1 MSSKTILTARLI
13 LASILAIGA
22 AGIIIGAAGNKSVE
36 EAMELSES
44 SITATPI
51 AQTIPEAAIEEF
63 EYSEIIDDHEFVIET
78 DYSLV
83 FNDAAPVEETEEE
96 VTEVEYTVQAGDAL
110 WDIAC
115 NFYGDGYMY
124 SYIKDL
130 NGLTSDT
137 IYEGQILTIK
147 TTLTDDEKAQAYKE
161 SKEDIKKANEAKKAS
176 QSSSNTSSGSYTS
189 AKNHLTSYE
198 GRDLEYIGDFFITG
212 YDPWCSHCCGKAQ
225 PNAVTASG
233 AVAQVGV
240 TVAMNKKYPF
250 GTQIYIEGYGVY
262 TVQDRG
268 VKDGVVDIAA
278 ASHEACYELT
288 GYNIPVYIIH

>member
-22 AGIIIGAAGNKSVE
+22 AGIIIGAAGNKSE

-44 SITATPI
+44 SITATKI
-51 AQTIPEAAIEEF
+51 VQTLPEADIGDF
-63 EYSEIIDDHEFVIET
+63 EYSEIIPEHEYIET
-78 DYSLV
+78 DYSLI
-83 FNDAAPVEETEEE
+83 FNDSAPVEEPEEE

-130 NGLTSDT
+130 NGLATDT
-137 IYEGQILTIK
+137 IHQGQILTIK

-161 SKEDIKKANEAKKAS
+161 SKEDIRKANEAKAF

-198 GRDLEYIGDFFITG
+198 GRNLEYIGDFFITG
-212 YDPWCSHCCGKAQ
+212 YDPWCSHCCGKSQ

-268 VKDGVVDIAA
+268 VKDGMVDIAA

>member
-22 AGIIIGAAGNKSVE
+22 AGIIIGAAGNKSE

-44 SITATPI
+44 SITATKI
-51 AQTIPEAAIEEF
+51 VQTLPEADIENF
-63 EYSEIIDDHEFVIET
+63 EYSEIIPEHEYIET
-78 DYSLV
+78 DYSLI
-83 FNDAAPVEETEEE
+83 FNDSAPAEEPEEE

-130 NGLTSDT
+130 NGLTTDT
-137 IYEGQILTIK
+137 IHQGQILTIK

-161 SKEDIKKANEAKKAS
+161 SKEDIRKANEAKAS
-176 QSSSNTSSGSYTS
+176 QSSSTNTSSGSYTS

-198 GRDLEYIGDFFITG
+198 GRNLEYIGDFFITG

-225 PNAVTASG
+225 PNAITASG

-240 TVAMNKKYPF
+240 TVAMNKKYSF
-250 GTQIYIEGYGVY
+250 GTQIYIEGYGIY

-268 VKDGVVDIAA
+268 VKDGIVDIAA

-288 GYNIPVYIIH
+288 GYNVPVYIIH

>member
-22 AGIIIGAAGNKSVE
+22 AGIIIGAADNKSE

-44 SITATPI
+44 SITATKI
-51 AQTIPEAAIEEF
+51 VQTLPEADIEDF
-63 EYSEIIDDHEFVIET
+63 EYSEIIPEHEYIET
-78 DYSLV
+78 DYSLI
-83 FNDAAPVEETEEE
+83 FNDSAPAEEPEEE

-130 NGLTSDT
+130 NGLTTDV
-137 IYEGQILTIK
+137 IHEGQILTIK
-147 TTLTDDEKAQAYKE
+147 TTLIDDEKAQAYKE
-161 SKEDIKKANEAKKAS
+161 SKEDIRKANEAKAS
-176 QSSSNTSSGSYTS
+176 QSSSNTSSGNYTS

-225 PNAVTASG
+225 PNAITASG

-240 TVAMNKKYPF
+240 TVAMNKKYSF

-268 VKDGVVDIAA
+268 VKDGMVDIAA

>member
-22 AGIIIGAAGNKSVE
+22 AGIIIGAADNKSE

-44 SITATPI
+44 SITATKI
-51 AQTIPEAAIEEF
+51 VQTLPEADIGDF
-63 EYSEIIDDHEFVIET
+63 EYSEIIPEHEYIET
-78 DYSLV
+78 DYSLI
-83 FNDAAPVEETEEE
+83 FNDSAPVEEPEEE

-130 NGLTSDT
+130 NGLTTDT
-137 IYEGQILTIK
+137 IHEGQILTIK

-161 SKEDIKKANEAKKAS
+161 SKEDIRKANEAKAS
-176 QSSSNTSSGSYTS
+176 QSSSNTSSGNYTS

-198 GRDLEYIGDFFITG
+198 GRNLEYIGDFFITG
-212 YDPWCSHCCGKAQ
+212 YDPWCSHCCGKSK
-225 PNAVTASG
+225 PNAITASG

-268 VKDGVVDIAA
+268 VKDGMVDIAA

>member
-13 LASILAIGA
+13 LASILAIGG
-22 AGIIIGAAGNKSVE
+22 AGIIIGTASNKSVE

-44 SITATPI
+44 SITATKI
-51 AQTIPEAAIEEF
+51 VQTLPEADIENF
-63 EYSEIIDDHEFVIET
+63 EYSEIIPEHEYIET
-78 DYSLV
+78 DYSLI
-83 FNDAAPVEETEEE
+83 FDDSAPVEEPEEE

-130 NGLTSDT
+130 NGLTTDT
-137 IYEGQILTIK
+137 IHEGQILTIK
-147 TTLTDDEKAQAYKE
+147 TTLTDDEKAQAYKK
-161 SKEDIKKANEAKKAS
+161 SKEDIRKANEAKAS
-176 QSSSNTSSGSYTS
+176 QSSSNTSSGNYTS

-198 GRDLEYIGDFFITG
+198 GRNLEYIGDFFITG

-233 AVAQVGV
+233 AIAQVGV
-240 TVAMNKKYPF
+240 TVAMNKKYSF
-250 GTQIYIEGYGVY
+250 GTQIYIEGYGIY

-268 VKDGVVDIAA
+268 VKDGIVDIAA

>member
-22 AGIIIGAAGNKSVE
+22 AGIIIGAADNKSE

-44 SITATPI
+44 SITATKI
-51 AQTIPEAAIEEF
+51 VQTLPEADIEDF
-63 EYSEIIDDHEFVIET
+63 EYSEIIPEHEYIEN
-78 DYSLV
+78 DYSLI
-83 FNDAAPVEETEEE
+83 FNDSAPAEEPEEE

-130 NGLTSDT
+130 NGLTTDV
-137 IYEGQILTIK
+137 IHEGQILTIK

-161 SKEDIKKANEAKKAS
+161 SKEDIRKANEAKAS

-198 GRDLEYIGDFFITG
+198 GRNLEYIGDFFITG

-233 AVAQVGV
+233 AVAQAGV

-268 VKDGVVDIAA
+268 VKDGMVDIAA

>member
-13 LASILAIGA
+13 LASVLAIGG
-22 AGIIIGAAGNKSVE
+22 AGIIIGTASNKSIE

-44 SITATPI
+44 SITATKI
-51 AQTIPEAAIEEF
+51 VQTLPEADIEDF
-63 EYSEIIDDHEFVIET
+63 EYSEIIPEHEYIET
-78 DYSLV
+78 DYSLI
-83 FNDAAPVEETEEE
+83 FNDSAPAEEPEEE

-110 WDIAC
+110 WDIAF

-130 NGLTSDT
+130 NGLTTDV
-137 IYEGQILTIK
+137 IHEGQILTIK

-161 SKEDIKKANEAKKAS
+161 SKEDIRKANEAKAS

-198 GRDLEYIGDFFITG
+198 GRNLEYIGDFFITG

-268 VKDGVVDIAA
+268 VKDGMVDIAA

>member
-22 AGIIIGAAGNKSVE
+22 AGIIIGAAGNKSE

-44 SITATPI
+44 SITAIPI
-51 AQTIPEAAIEEF
+51 AQTLPEEDIKEF
-63 EYSEIIDDHEFVIET
+63 EYAEIAPDHDYVIET
-78 DYSLV
+78 DYSLI
-83 FNDAAPVEETEEE
+83 FNDATPVEEPEEE
-96 VTEVEYTVQAGDAL
+96 TTEVEYTVQAGDAL

-137 IYEGQILTIK
+137 IYKGQVLTIK

-161 SKEDIKKANEAKKAS
+161 SQEEIRKANEAKKAAS
-176 QSSSNTSSGSYTS
+176 QSTSNSSGSYTS
-189 AKNHLTSYE
+189 AKNHLNSYE
-198 GRDLEYIGDFFITG
+198 GRNLEYIGDFFITG
-212 YDPWCSHCCGKAQ
+212 YDPWCSHCCGKSK
-225 PNAVTASG
+225 PNAITASG

-268 VKDGVVDIAA
+268 VKDGMVDIAA

>member
-22 AGIIIGAAGNKSVE
+22 AGIIIGAADNKSE

-44 SITATPI
+44 SITATKI
-51 AQTIPEAAIEEF
+51 VQTLPEADIEDF
-63 EYSEIIDDHEFVIET
+63 EYSEIIPEHEYIET
-78 DYSLV
+78 DYSLI
-83 FNDAAPVEETEEE
+83 FNDSAPAEEPEEE

-130 NGLTSDT
+130 NGLTTD
-137 IYEGQILTIK
+137 IIHQGQILTIK

-161 SKEDIKKANEAKKAS
+161 SKEDIRKANEAKAS
-176 QSSSNTSSGSYTS
+176 QSSSNTRSGNYTS

-268 VKDGVVDIAA
+268 VKDGMVDIAA

>member
-13 LASILAIGA
+13 LASVLAIGG
-22 AGIIIGAAGNKSVE
+22 AGIIIGTASNKSIE

-44 SITATPI
+44 SITATKI
-51 AQTIPEAAIEEF
+51 VQTLPEADIEDF
-63 EYSEIIDDHEFVIET
+63 EYSEIIPEHEYIET
-78 DYSLV
+78 DYSLI
-83 FNDAAPVEETEEE
+83 FNDSAPAEEPEEE

-130 NGLTSDT
+130 NGLTTDV
-137 IYEGQILTIK
+137 IHEGQILTIK

-161 SKEDIKKANEAKKAS
+161 SKEDIRKANEAKAS

-198 GRDLEYIGDFFITG
+198 GRNLEYIGDFFITG

-268 VKDGVVDIAA
+268 VKDGMVDIAA

>member
-13 LASILAIGA
+13 LASVLAIGA
-22 AGIIIGAAGNKSVE
+22 AGIIIGAADNKSE

-44 SITATPI
+44 SITATKI
-51 AQTIPEAAIEEF
+51 VQTLPEADIEDF
-63 EYSEIIDDHEFVIET
+63 EYSEIIPEHEYIET
-78 DYSLV
+78 DYSLI
-83 FNDAAPVEETEEE
+83 FNDSAPAEEPEEE

-130 NGLTSDT
+130 NGLTTDV
-137 IYEGQILTIK
+137 IHEGQILTIK

-161 SKEDIKKANEAKKAS
+161 SKEDIRKANEAKAS

-198 GRDLEYIGDFFITG
+198 GRNLEYIGDFFITG

-268 VKDGVVDIAA
+268 VKDGMVDIAA

>member
-22 AGIIIGAAGNKSVE
+22 AGIIIGAAGNKSE

-44 SITATPI
+44 SITATKI
-51 AQTIPEAAIEEF
+51 VQTLPEADIEDF
-63 EYSEIIDDHEFVIET
+63 EYSEIIPEHEYIET
-78 DYSLV
+78 DYSLI
-83 FNDAAPVEETEEE
+83 FNDSAPTEEPEEE

-130 NGLTSDT
+130 NGLTTD
-137 IYEGQILTIK
+137 IIHQGQILTIK

-161 SKEDIKKANEAKKAS
+161 SKEDIRKANEAKAS
-176 QSSSNTSSGSYTS
+176 QSSSNTRSGNYTS

-268 VKDGVVDIAA
+268 VKDGMVDIAA